1 MAQLNQPSDPEQDR
15 GREQPSQPGSQPSQ
29 GLIPRWAW
37 SATAVLVLLAAY
49 TTWRS
54 QRMSKQFADLEE
66 HATEEQQL
74 SQALQSEQLNYQ
86 QILNIVAAKATKR
99 IQFKPAQSSNAT
111 TTHPPAS
118 KPPQKSANPGAVPGA
133 GANGNVSAITAYLNP
148 QMGLVLSADKMSE
161 MPAGHTLQLWI
172 VPLKGAPT
180 RAAIF
185 RPDANGQILLVTP
198 ATPEIASAKSLSI
211 TDEPAGAS
219 SQPTVAPAWT
229 ASVP

>member
-1 MAQLNQPSDPEQDR
+1 MGQSKQPSNPQQDR
-15 GREQPSQPGSQPSQ
+15 GREQPPPRPDPQSSQ

-86 QILNIVAAKATKR
+86 QILNIVAAKSTKR
-99 IQFKPAQSSNAT
+99 IQFKPAPSSSAA
-111 TTHPPAS
+111 AS
-118 KPPQKSANPGAVPGA
+118 ASAPLQKSPNPAASRGA
-133 GANGNVSAITAYLNP
+133 GANENVSAMTAYLNS
-148 QMGLVLSADKMSE
+148 QMGLVLSADKMSA
-161 MPAGHTLQLWI
+161 MPSGHTLQLWI
-172 VPLKGAPT
+172 LSQGRAPV

-185 RPDANGQILLVTP
+185 RPDANGQILLVIP
-198 ATPEIASAKSLSI
+198 ATPEMASAKSLSI
-211 TDEPAGAS
+211 SDEPAGAS
-219 SQPTVAPAWT
+219 SQPTVTPAWT